1 MEYLGRITLH
11 VEHSVELQDDNR
23 YNAGRGA
30 HINLKRAERARVT
43 ISKIPGIAFLLILP
57 FPVVALYFGAN
68 QVLFPA
74 IVDNLIN
81 KTLAWEYEKKKL
93 FLYDG
98 VSSLSNMSFL
108 RCAFFVALFSKFLI
122 ICRHGWY

>member
-1 MEYLGRITLH
+1 M
-11 VEHSVELQDDNR
+11 
-23 YNAGRGA
+23 
-30 HINLKRAERARVT
+30 T
-43 ISKIPGIAFLLILP
+43 ISKIPGIVLLILP

-68 QVLFPA
+68 QVLYPA